1 LPLDFAMQTGLSSQ
15 QERPVV
21 AKAGMPRE
29 LKISVGQ
36 FSDKGA
42 KDTNQDFHGVLIP
55 DEPLLSLKGI
65 SVVLADGISTSKV
78 SRVAA
83 ESAVKGFLTDYYC
96 TSESWSVRTSAQRVL
111 EATNSWLHS
120 QTRAQYAYDKDRG
133 YVCTLSAM
141 VVKSATAHL
150 FHIGDSRIYR
160 LSGNTL
166 EQLTNDHRIVINSQ
180 QSYLGRALGVNPQ
193 IEIDYQMVKLEQGDV
208 FVLVTDGIYEHLSAR
223 RIAKAVNEGAADLDA
238 AAKAIVD
245 QAFEAGSGDN
255 LTVQIV
261 RVDQLGEGAAS
272 EVFGQPSELP
282 LPPLLEA
289 RMVFDGYRIVREL
302 HGSSR
307 SHIYLAVD
315 IETDAVVT
323 LKIPS
328 IDLRDDPAYLKRF
341 LMEEWVARRI
351 DSPHVLKPCLPSR
364 RRNFLY
370 LVTEYIDGQTL
381 TQWMIDNPAPDL
393 ETVRDIVEQ
402 IAKGLRAF
410 HRKEM
415 LHQDLRP
422 DNIMIDKTGTVKI
435 IDFGSTRIKGVAE
448 AEPSGVRDDILGTLQ
463 YTAPEYFL
471 GEAATSR
478 SDLFSLGVI
487 TYQMLTGKLPYGAQA
502 AQARTRAQFGRLR
515 YRSASLGERG
525 IPVWVDGT
533 LERAV
538 HPNPLKRYDSLSEFL
553 FDLRK
558 PNPSYVKTAAS
569 PLIERNPLLFWKSTT
584 IVLALAVVV
593 LLALLHGGHR

>member
-1 LPLDFAMQTGLSSQ
+1 
-15 QERPVV
+15 
-21 AKAGMPRE
+21 MPRE

-42 KDTNQDFHGVLIP
+42 KETNQDFHGVLIP

-65 SVVLADGISTSKV
+65 SIVLADGISTSKV

-120 QTRAQYAYDKDRG
+120 QTRSQYAYDKDRG

-141 VVKSATAHL
+141 VIKSTTAHL

-166 EQLTNDHRIVINSQ
+166 EQLTNDHRIVISSQ

-193 IEIDYQMVKLEQGDV
+193 IEIDYQMVRLEPGDI

-223 RIAKAVNEGAADLDA
+223 RIAKAINEGAADLDA
-238 AAKAIVD
+238 AAKAIVG
-245 QAFEAGSGDN
+245 QAYDAGSDDN

-261 RVDQLGEGAAS
+261 RIDQLGESAAS

-315 IETDAVVT
+315 VETDAVVT

-370 LVTEYIDGQTL
+370 LVSEYIDGQTL
-381 TQWMIDNPAPDL
+381 TQWMIDNPAPAL

-422 DNIMIDKTGTVKI
+422 DNIMIDNTGTVKI
-435 IDFGSTRIKGVAE
+435 IDFGSTAIKGVAE

-502 AQARTRAQFGRLR
+502 AQARTRAQFGKLR
-515 YRSASLGERG
+515 YRSAALGDRAV
-525 IPVWVDGT
+525 PVWVDGT

-538 HPNPLKRYDSLSEFL
+538 HPNPAKRYDSLSEFL
-553 FDLRK
+553 FDLRQ
-558 PNPSYVKTAAS
+558 PNANYVTSSAA

-584 IVLALAVVV
+584 IALALAVIV
-593 LLALLHGGHR
+593 LLAMLQGVHR

>member
-1 LPLDFAMQTGLSSQ
+1 
-15 QERPVV
+15 
-21 AKAGMPRE
+21 MPRE

-36 FSDKGA
+36 FSDKGR
-42 KDTNQDFHGVLIP
+42 KEINQDFHGVLIP

-65 SVVLADGISTSKV
+65 SVVLADGISSSQV

-120 QTRAQYAYDKDRG
+120 QTRSQYAYDKDRG
-133 YVCTLSAM
+133 YVCTVSAM
-141 VVKSATAHL
+141 VIKSTTAHI

-166 EQLTNDHRIVINSQ
+166 EQLTNDHRIVISSE
-180 QSYLGRALGVNPQ
+180 QSYLGRALGANPQ
-193 IEIDYQMVKLEQGDV
+193 IEIDYQMLRVEKGDT
-208 FVLVTDGIYEHLSAR
+208 FLLVTDGIYEHLGR
-223 RIAKAVNEGAADLDA
+223 RQIAKAIKDGAGDLDRA
-238 AAKAIVD
+238 ASAIVQ
-245 QAFEAGSGDN
+245 QAFDAGSQDN
-255 LTVQIV
+255 LTAQIV
-261 RVDQLGEGAAS
+261 RIDELPDSAAS
-272 EVFGQPSELP
+272 EVYGQPSELP

-315 IETDAVVT
+315 IETDSVVT

-370 LVTEYIDGQTL
+370 LVSEYIDGQTL
-381 TQWMIDNPAPDL
+381 TQWMIDNPAPAL

-422 DNIMIDKTGTVKI
+422 DNIMIDNTGTVKI

-487 TYQMLTGKLPYGAQA
+487 TYQMLTGRLPYGAKA
-502 AQARTRAQFGRLR
+502 AQARTRSQFSKLT
-515 YRSASLGERG
+515 YRSAALGGREVPAW
-525 IPVWVDGT
+525 IDGA
-533 LERAV
+533 LEKAV
-538 HPNPLKRYDSLSEFL
+538 HPNPAKRYDSLSEFL
-553 FDLRK
+553 YDLRH
-558 PNPSYVKTAAS
+558 PNANYVATASA

-584 IVLALAVVV
+584 VALVLAVIV
-593 LLALLHGGHR
+593 LLAMLHGLHR

>member
-1 LPLDFAMQTGLSSQ
+1 
-15 QERPVV
+15 
-21 AKAGMPRE
+21 MPRA

-42 KDTNQDFHGVLIP
+42 KETNQDFHGVLIP

-120 QTRAQYAYDKDRG
+120 QTRSQYAYDKDRG

-141 VVKSATAHL
+141 VIKSTTAHL
-150 FHIGDSRIYR
+150 FHVGDSRIYR
-160 LSGNTL
+160 LSGSTL
-166 EQLTNDHRIVINSQ
+166 EQLTNDHRIVLNSQ

-193 IEIDYQMVKLEQGDV
+193 VEIDYQMVRLEAGDV
-208 FVLVTDGIYEHLSAR
+208 FVLATDGIYEHLSAR
-223 RIAKAVNEGAADLDA
+223 RIAKAVNQGADDLDA

-245 QAFEAGSGDN
+245 EAFEAGSDDN

-261 RVDQLGEGAAS
+261 RVDTLPESSAS

-315 IETDAVVT
+315 VETDAVVT

-328 IDLRDDPAYLKRF
+328 IDLRDDPVYLKRF

-351 DSPHVLKPCLPSR
+351 DSPHVLKPSAPSR

-381 TQWMIDNPAPDL
+381 TQWMIDNPAPGL

-422 DNIMIDKTGTVKI
+422 DNIMVDKTGTVKI
-435 IDFGSTRIKGVAE
+435 IDFGSTRINGVAE
-448 AEPSGVRDDILGTLQ
+448 AEPSGLNDDILGTLQ

-471 GEAATSR
+471 GEGATTR

-502 AQARTRAQFGRLR
+502 AQARTRAQFGKLR
-515 YRSASLGERG
+515 YRPAAHGARE

-553 FDLRK
+553 FDLRT
-558 PNPSYVKTAAS
+558 PNANYIKTASS

-593 LLALLHGGHR
+593 LLAMLHGVHR

>member
-1 LPLDFAMQTGLSSQ
+1 MQTGLSSQ
-15 QERPVV
+15 GERLVV

-36 FSDKGA
+36 FSDKGR
-42 KDTNQDFHGVLIP
+42 KETNQDFHGALIP

-65 SVVLADGISTSKV
+65 SVVLADGISTSAV

-120 QTRAQYAYDKDRG
+120 QTRSQYAYDKDRG
-133 YVCTLSAM
+133 YVCTLSA
-141 VVKSATAHL
+141 VVIKSTTAHL

-166 EQLTNDHRIVINSQ
+166 EQLTNDHRIVISSQ

-193 IEIDYQMVKLEQGDV
+193 IEIDYQMLRLEEGDV
-208 FVLVTDGIYEHLSAR
+208 FVLTTDGVYDHLHAR
-223 RIAKAVNEGAADLDA
+223 RIAGIVKEGAADLDRA
-238 AAKAIVD
+238 ARTIVD
-245 QAFEAGSGDN
+245 QAYEAGSDDN

-261 RVDQLGEGAAS
+261 RIDRLPESAAS

-289 RMVFDGYRIVREL
+289 RAVFDGYRIVREL

-323 LKIPS
+323 LKTPS

-351 DSPHVLKPCLPSR
+351 DSPHVLKPSPLSR

-370 LVTEYIDGQTL
+370 VVTEYIDGQTL

-402 IAKGLRAF
+402 IARGLRAF

-435 IDFGSTRIKGVAE
+435 IDFGATRITGVAE
-448 AEPSGVRDDILGTLQ
+448 AEPSGLGDEILGTVQ
-463 YTAPEYFL
+463 YIAPEYFL
-471 GEAATSR
+471 GEVATAR

-487 TYQMLTGKLPYGAQA
+487 TYQMLTGKLPYGAKA
-502 AQARTRAQFGRLR
+502 AMARTRAQVGKLR
-515 YRSASLGERG
+515 YSPATHGARE
-525 IPVWVDGT
+525 IPVWVDGA

-553 FDLRK
+553 FDLRQ
-558 PNPSYVKTAAS
+558 PNPNYVKTSAA

-584 IVLALAVVV
+584 IALAFVVIV
-593 LLALLHGGHR
+593 LLAMLHGVHR

>member
-1 LPLDFAMQTGLSSQ
+1 
-15 QERPVV
+15 
-21 AKAGMPRE
+21 MPRE

-36 FSDKGA
+36 FSDKGR
-42 KDTNQDFHGVLIP
+42 KETNQDFHGVLIP

-120 QTRAQYAYDKDRG
+120 QTRSQYAYDKDRG
-133 YVCTLSAM
+133 YVCTLSA
-141 VVKSATAHL
+141 VVIKSTTAHL

-193 IEIDYQMVKLEQGDV
+193 IEIDYQMQRLEVGDV
-208 FVLVTDGIYEHLSAR
+208 FVLATDGIYEHLSAR
-223 RIAKAVNEGAADLDA
+223 RIAKLINDGAADLDQV
-238 AAKAIVD
+238 AKTIVL
-245 QAFEAGSGDN
+245 QAYEAGSDDN

-261 RVDQLGEGAAS
+261 RIDQLPEGAAS

-351 DSPHVLKPCLPSR
+351 DSPHVLKPSPSAR

-370 LVTEYIDGQTL
+370 LVSEYIDGQTL
-381 TQWMIDNPAPDL
+381 AQWMIDNPAPAL

-422 DNIMIDKTGTVKI
+422 ANIMIDNTGTVKI
-435 IDFGSTRIKGVAE
+435 IDFGSTRIQGVAE
-448 AEPSGVRDDILGTLQ
+448 AEPSGLQDDILGTLQ

-471 GEAATSR
+471 GEAANSR

-502 AQARTRAQFGRLR
+502 AQARTRAEFGKLR
-515 YRSASLGERG
+515 YRPASLGERG
-525 IPVWVDGT
+525 IPVWVDGA

-558 PNPSYVKTAAS
+558 PNSKYLTASTA

-584 IVLALAVVV
+584 IVLALAVIV
-593 LLALLHGGHR
+593 LLAMLHGVHR